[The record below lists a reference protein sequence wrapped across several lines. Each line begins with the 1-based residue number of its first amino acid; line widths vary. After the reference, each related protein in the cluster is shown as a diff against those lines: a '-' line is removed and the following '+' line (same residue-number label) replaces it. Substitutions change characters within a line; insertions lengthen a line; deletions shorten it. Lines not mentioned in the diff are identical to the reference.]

1 MSSTGGETLGTVKVL
16 CPSIKECLG
25 QELGVGVLG
34 AGGEVTG
41 EGTAFCDEQYQS
53 RSCDY

>member
-25 QELGVGVLG
+25 QELGVGWV
-34 AGGEVTG
+34 GGRG
-41 EGTAFCDEQYQS
+41 RGKRRGDLQ
-53 RSCDY
+53 RGNRKGDNI

>member
-25 QELGVGVLG
+25 QELGMGVLG
-34 AGGEVTG
+34 AGGEVRG
-41 EGTAFCDEQYQS
+41 EVICRGEIEKGIIFEM
-53 RSCDY
+53 

>member
-34 AGGEVTG
+34 AGGEVRG
-41 EGTAFCDEQYQS
+41 EGVFTGKIGKVITFEM
-53 RSCDY
+53 